1 MKEKKARMK
10 LEDIKV
16 ESFVTALDEN
26 NANRLMG
33 KSDDGGCLPTPLVYS
48 CGSRVVCCYPTPIIK
63 CPD

>member
-33 KSDDGGCLPTPLVYS
+33 KTDDIGCLQTPLNCTV
-48 CGSRVVCCYPTPIIK
+48 GSRVVCCVPTPVIK